1 MGETNCPTCGT
12 QLSDGAKIAGKRDPG
27 LHDVSICRGCAEIIV
42 VTRAGDGLV
51 LRPTTASEYLGLPED
66 AQSLL
71 RVAYSLVRRQQRL
84 LRARAPR
91 QLH

>member
-12 QLSDGAKIAGKRDPG
+12 QLSEGGKIAGRRDPG
-27 LHDVSICRGCAEIIV
+27 VQDVSICRGCAEILV
-42 VTRAGDGLV
+42 LAQSAQGLT
-51 LRPTTASEYLGLPED
+51 LRPTTASEYLALPED

-71 RVAYSLVRRQQRL
+71 RVAYLLVRRQQRL
-84 LRARAPR
+84 LRVPR